1 MEQQKIANF
10 MSTYGKYFPS
20 DKKAFIEEGLAKCPD
35 EKYNIL
41 ATVNFKNPTAITVLS
56 VFFGGWGV
64 DRFML
69 GQTGMGLLKFF
80 TGGLFGILTIIDWF
94 TVGKKAKE
102 WNYQEI
108 AKRL

>member
-1 MEQQKIANF
+1 
-10 MSTYGKYFPS
+10 MSTYGKYFPAG
-20 DKKAFIEEGLAKCPD
+20 KRAYIEEGLSKCPN

-41 ATVNFKNPTAITVLS
+41 STINYKNPTTITVLS
-56 VFFGGWGV
+56 VFFGGLGV

-69 GQTGMGLLKFF
+69 GQTGMGILKFL

-94 TVGKKAKE
+94 TVGKKARE

-108 AKRL
+108 SKRL

>member
-10 MSTYGKYFPS
+10 MSTYGKYFPAG
-20 DKKAFIEEGLAKCPD
+20 KRAYIEEGLSKCPN

-41 ATVNFKNPTAITVLS
+41 STINYKNPTTITVLS
-56 VFFGGWGV
+56 VFFGGLGV

-69 GQTGMGLLKFF
+69 GQTGMGILKFL

-94 TVGKKAKE
+94 TVGKKARE

-108 AKRL
+108 SKRL